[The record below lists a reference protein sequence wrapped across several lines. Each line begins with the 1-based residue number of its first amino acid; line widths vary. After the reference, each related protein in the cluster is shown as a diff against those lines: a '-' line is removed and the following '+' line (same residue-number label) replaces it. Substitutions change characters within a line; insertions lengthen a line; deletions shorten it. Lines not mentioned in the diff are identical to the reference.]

1 MNQAVRNKEPISCLM
16 IDIDHFKS
24 INDRFGHEAGDSVIK
39 SIAATIQRVVHDSG
53 MAFRYGG
60 EEFLVLLANTDEQ
73 AANRFATEIYNGVRE
88 LSLRFGVSDIGH
100 VDVSI
105 GVASYPQHAQSDNL
119 LRAADV
125 ALYRAKELGRSR
137 IVSFG
142 MLEAS

>member
-1 MNQAVRNKEPISCLM
+1 M

-39 SIAATIQRVVHDSG
+39 SIAATIQRVVHDNG

-88 LSLRFGVSDIGH
+88 LSLRFAFPILDTWMSLLASPVTRSTPRATTCYAPQMSH
-100 VDVSI
+100 CTARKSWDV
-105 GVASYPQHAQSDNL
+105 
-119 LRAADV
+119 RA
-125 ALYRAKELGRSR
+125 L
-137 IVSFG
+137 
-142 MLEAS
+142 